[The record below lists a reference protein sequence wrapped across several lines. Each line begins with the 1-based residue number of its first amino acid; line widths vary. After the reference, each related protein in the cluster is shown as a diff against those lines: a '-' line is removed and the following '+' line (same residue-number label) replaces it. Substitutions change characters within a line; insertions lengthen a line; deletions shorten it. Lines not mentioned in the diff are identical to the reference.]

1 MKFDN
6 TVLNDASY
14 LTWYI
19 EAVIMIIIDTPVSFE
34 ANCISE

>member
-19 EAVIMIIIDTPVSFE
+19 LGVIMIIIDKPVPFG
-34 ANCISE
+34 ANYRSE